1 MQSKLDKNTFS
12 QEEKISLNT
21 EVSTDIVPR
30 SVRTF
35 TKFMFINATLMID
48 KCPFFIIFYIHQ
60 LR

>member
-35 TKFMFINATLMID
+35 TKFTFIIATLMID
-48 KCPFFIIFYIHQ
+48 KCPFFIDHFFISIN
-60 LR
+60 